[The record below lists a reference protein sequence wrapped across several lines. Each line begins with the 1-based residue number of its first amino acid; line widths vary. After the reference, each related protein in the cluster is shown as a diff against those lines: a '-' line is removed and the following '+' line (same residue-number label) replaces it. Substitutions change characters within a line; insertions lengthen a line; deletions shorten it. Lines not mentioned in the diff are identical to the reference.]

1 MRTTRQNGPVR
12 SQPSVLHLDLDAFF
26 AAVEQR
32 DKPSLRGKAVV
43 VGGIGQRGVVAT
55 ASYEARRF
63 GVRSAMPAH
72 EARRRAPHAAFL
84 SGRFEAY
91 RAASRQVMGILR
103 ELSPVVEPLSL
114 DEAFV
119 DLAQAGR
126 PIELT
131 DPGLRLLVA
140 DLKAA
145 VATATG
151 GLTASVGIGSS
162 KFIAKL
168 ATELGKPD
176 GLVVVAPGSEVPL
189 IEPLAV
195 SVIPGVGPVTLEKLQ
210 RIGVRTVADLQ
221 RVSTL
226 ELSQILGKAHAQG
239 LADLAYARDDR
250 PVEPERETKSIS
262 VEDTFES
269 DLVDRDTLKVICA
282 RDARQVA
289 ARLQAAGL
297 FARTVT
303 LKIRRHDFSTQTRS
317 TTLRSPI
324 DSPDAIARLARGL
337 LDSIDLTGGIRLLGV
352 GVAGLTDT
360 LQDHLFELDEPG
372 PGSVD
377 GQQTDG
383 SAPLRATA
391 AQGESGEHASGEGV
405 SGEVETP
412 GTAEP
417 EVAELT
423 GRRSRRWS
431 PGLDVEHTEHGRG
444 WVWGAGLGRVTVRFE
459 TWQTGPGPVRTFA
472 EDDPALR
479 PAEPLAYRPDDTGSP
494 PVAAATSPRN
504 SP

>member
-1 MRTTRQNGPVR
+1 
-12 SQPSVLHLDLDAFF
+12 VLHLDLDAFF

-32 DKPSLRGKAVV
+32 DKPSLRGRAVV
-43 VGGIGQRGVVAT
+43 VGGTGQRGVVAT

-84 SGRFEAY
+84 TPRFEAY
-91 RAASRQVMGILR
+91 RTASGEVMGILR
-103 ELSPVVEPLSL
+103 ALSPAVEPLSL

-126 PIELT
+126 TIELT
-131 DPGLRLLVA
+131 DAGLRTLVA
-140 DLKAA
+140 ELKAA

-176 GLVVVAPGSEVPL
+176 GLVVVAPGAEVPL
-189 IEPLAV
+189 IEPLGV
-195 SVIPGVGPVTLEKLQ
+195 GVIPGVGPVTLEKLQ

-239 LADLAYARDDR
+239 LSELAYARDDR

-262 VEDTFES
+262 VEDTFET
-269 DLVDRDTLKVICA
+269 DLVDRDALTAICA

-289 ARLQAAGL
+289 ARLRSAGL

-303 LKIRRHDFSTQTRS
+303 LKVRRHDFSTHTRS

-324 DSPDAIARLARGL
+324 DSPDAIVNLARGL
-337 LDSIDLTGGIRLLGV
+337 LDGVDLTGGIRLLGV
-352 GVAGLTDT
+352 GVAGLTDA
-360 LQDHLFELDEPG
+360 LQDQLFELDEAGQSDHVGDRPATEETD
-372 PGSVD
+372 PAVVAEED
-377 GQQTDG
+377 GIGDAG
-383 SAPLRATA
+383 
-391 AQGESGEHASGEGV
+391 
-405 SGEVETP
+405 
-412 GTAEP
+412 
-417 EVAELT
+417 VAELT
-423 GRRSRRWS
+423 GRRGHRWP
-431 PGLDVEHTEHGRG
+431 PGVDVEHSEHGRG

-459 TWQTGPGPVRTFA
+459 TWQSGPGPVRTFA
-472 EDDPALR
+472 EDDLALR
-479 PAEPLAYRPDDTGSP
+479 RAEPLPYRAGGDPAP

>member
-1 MRTTRQNGPVR
+1 
-12 SQPSVLHLDLDAFF
+12 VLHLDLDAFF

-43 VGGIGQRGVVAT
+43 VGGVGQRGVVAT

-84 SGRFEAY
+84 TGRFEAY
-91 RAASRQVMGILR
+91 RAASSQVMGILR
-103 ELSPVVEPLSL
+103 ELSPAVEPLSL
-114 DEAFV
+114 DEAFL
-119 DLAQAGR
+119 DLAQTVR

-131 DPGLRLLVA
+131 DLGLRLLVA
-140 DLKAA
+140 ELKAS
-145 VATATG
+145 VAMATG

-195 SVIPGVGPVTLEKLQ
+195 SVIPGVGPVTLEKLH

-226 ELSQILGKAHAQG
+226 ELTQVLGKAHAQG

-250 PVEPERETKSIS
+250 AVEPERETKSIS
-262 VEDTFES
+262 VEDTFEA
-269 DLVDRDTLKVICA
+269 DLVDRDTLTVICA

-289 ARLQAAGL
+289 ARLRAAGL

-324 DSPDAIARLARGL
+324 DSPEAIVGLARGL
-337 LDSIDLTGGIRLLGV
+337 LDGIDLTGGIRLLGV

-372 PGSVD
+372 PAD
-377 GQQTDG
+377 GHG
-383 SAPLRATA
+383 
-391 AQGESGEHASGEGV
+391 
-405 SGEVETP
+405 P
-412 GTAEP
+412 GTDETTPADATEEGGVP
-417 EVAELT
+417 ETGVPETGVPETRVSDLT
-423 GRRSRRWS
+423 GRRAHRWP
-431 PGLDVEHTEHGRG
+431 PGVDVEHSEHGRG

-479 PAEPLAYRPDDTGSP
+479 LVAPLPYLADDTGSP
-494 PVAAATSPRN
+494 PAAAATSPRN